1 MRDPYE
7 VLGVSRNA
15 SMDEIKKAYH
25 QLSRKYHPDA
35 NVNNPLADLAAEKFK
50 EIQEAY
56 DTIVKERESGASG
69 GYQYSYGGYQSS
81 GQNSGYNSNTYSGGN
96 DYSTVYS
103 YLRAQRYREALN
115 VLSGMRQD
123 AHWYYLSAI
132 ANAGCGNNWQ
142 ALNHAQQAVNM
153 EPNNAEYR
161 NLLNQLQGSSFQYRT
176 TGNGYGRNTS
186 DADECCNAC
195 CTIWAM
201 DTCCECMGG
210 DLCRCI

>member
-1 MRDPYE
+1 MKDPYE

-56 DTIVKERESGASG
+56 NTIVKERESGSSYQYNNSASG
-69 GYQYSYGGYQSS
+69 GSYGN
-81 GQNSGYNSNTYSGGN
+81 NSDYNA
-96 DYSTVYS
+96 VYS
-103 YLRAQRYREALN
+103 YLRAQQYRQALN
-115 VLSGMRQD
+115 VLSNMSAKDGQ
-123 AHWYYLSAI
+123 WYYLSAI

-142 ALNHAQQAVNM
+142 AVQHAQQACNM
-153 EPNNAEYR
+153 EPSNPEYR
-161 NLLNQLQGSSFQYRT
+161 NLLNQLQRGGTVYT
-176 TGNGYGRNTS
+176 NMGTGYGRNPNTGGDCC
-186 DADECCNAC
+186 DAF
-195 CTIWAM
+195 CTLWAL

-210 DLCRCI
+210 DLCACM

>member
-1 MRDPYE
+1 MKDPYE

-56 DTIVKERESGASG
+56 NTIVQERENGSSGNS
-69 GYQYSYGGYQSS
+69 YQYGYGGSGSS
-81 GQNSGYNSNTYSGGN
+81 SSNYNA
-96 DYSTVYS
+96 VYS
-103 YLRAQRYREALN
+103 YLRAQQYRQALN
-115 VLSGMRQD
+115 VLSNMSAKDGQ
-123 AHWYYLSAI
+123 WYYLSAI

-142 ALNHAQQAVNM
+142 AVQHAQQACNM
-153 EPNNAEYR
+153 EPGNAEYR
-161 NLLNQLQGSSFQYRT
+161 NLLNQLQRGGTVYT
-176 TGNGYGRNTS
+176 NMGGGYGRNPNTS
-186 DADECCNAC
+186 GDCCDAC
-195 CTIWAM
+195 CTLWAM

-210 DLCRCI
+210 DLCACM